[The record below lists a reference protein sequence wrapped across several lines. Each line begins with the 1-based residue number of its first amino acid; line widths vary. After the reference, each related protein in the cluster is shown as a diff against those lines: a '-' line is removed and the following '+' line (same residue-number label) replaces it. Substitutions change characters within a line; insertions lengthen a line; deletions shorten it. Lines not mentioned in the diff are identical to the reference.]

1 MLTIPVNIAVF
12 AVFRICFARCS
23 AGIAEFKRLCRER
36 QRDVSRYGRQKRQEV
51 ARSGKADGKNGM
63 VWRDVGCPRRHAY
76 GCGWARWAGLREYAI
91 VKVLAR
97 LGGRVDIELIYHKES
112 GMSRGA
118 AADCRAGK
126 GIAALRQNPSGP
138 RSRLLRQLHLAE
150 EAPEQHI
157 LHHFQ
162 RARDQERQPQRQQRR
177 LQQQPGDH
185 RAARRSR
192 AAR

>member
-1 MLTIPVNIAVF
+1 MGGK
-12 AVFRICFARCS
+12 S
-23 AGIAEFKRLCRER
+23 GKKW
-36 QRDVSRYGRQKRQEV
+36 Q
-51 ARSGKADGKNGM
+51 RSGKADGKNGM

-97 LGGRVDIELIYHKES
+97 LGVHALMELIYHEMGGVS
-112 GMSRGA
+112 SGA

-150 EAPEQHI
+150 YPPEQ
-157 LHHFQ
+157 
-162 RARDQERQPQRQQRR
+162 
-177 LQQQPGDH
+177 
-185 RAARRSR
+185 
-192 AAR
+192 